1 MSMFGKLADRL
12 LATVAPTTDAEAAC
26 VLISTVR
33 TPAGYCAGA
42 DGVVRY
48 KITRNY
54 DSCPAKVTYSCP
66 RQ

>member
-12 LATVAPTTDAEAAC
+12 LAMVAPTTEAEAAC

-54 DSCPAKVTYSCP
+54 DSCAPKVTYSCTGK
-66 RQ
+66 